1 MKKFITILLTAVL
14 VLSLAGC
21 NFVTYEDTNG
31 DEDFSLQTLTEAD
44 ITSNITTYSQKMG
57 AKTMINN
64 EISYSAKSM
73 SGIIRIYEANLRD
86 GNLEIQVS
94 SEVSKGNARLVLV
107 VGNEI
112 VHDFDLNKDNQ
123 VYTLENCTGQVCL
136 RLAGESAE
144 FKVTCTSI

>member
-21 NFVTYEDTNG
+21 KFVTYEDTNG

-57 AKTMINN
+57 TKTMINN

-86 GNLEIQVS
+86 GDLEIQVS
-94 SEVSKGNARLVLV
+94 SKVSKGNARLVLM

-123 VYTLENCTGQVCL
+123 VYTLEKCTGQVCL

>member
-1 MKKFITILLTAVL
+1 MKKFIAILLATVL

-21 NFVTYEDTNG
+21 KFVTYEDTNG

-57 AKTMINN
+57 TKTMINN

-86 GNLEIQVS
+86 GNSEIQVS
-94 SEVSKGNARLVLV
+94 SKVSKGNARLVLM

-144 FKVTCTSI
+144 FKVTCTIN